1 MADLTWIDVVD
12 TSVKI
17 GFGAIITA
25 ISGYLVL
32 RKTQTHEIQQYNRE
46 KFQKLQE
53 EKKLKYVEFLAQSQ
67 ELIQSHLYI
76 DGLGDS
82 EEYKKYLRAFNEV
95 QIISNDQIRLEAYKV
110 MQEVSTFVFLNK
122 ELDTDLQDKIIKIAR
137 EKVSL
142 FQKVAQDEVC
152 KPYEQLKT

>member
-1 MADLTWIDVVD
+1 MADLTWIDIVD

-25 ISGYLVL
+25 VSGYLIL
-32 RKTQTHEIQQYNRE
+32 RRTQTHEIQQYNRE
-46 KFQKLQE
+46 QFQKLQE

-67 ELIQSHLYI
+67 ELIQSHLYT
-76 DGLGDS
+76 DGMGNS
-82 EEYKKYLRAFNEV
+82 EEYKKYLRTFNEV

-110 MQEVSTFVFLNK
+110 MQEVSTFVILNK

-142 FQKVAQDEVC
+142 FQKVAQNEVC
-152 KPYEQLKT
+152 KLYEGI